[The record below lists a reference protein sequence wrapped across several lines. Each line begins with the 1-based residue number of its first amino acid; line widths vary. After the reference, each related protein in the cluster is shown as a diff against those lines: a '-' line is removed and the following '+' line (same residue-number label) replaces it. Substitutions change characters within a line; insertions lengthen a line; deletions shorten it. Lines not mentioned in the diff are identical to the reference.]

1 MDLVGD
7 VTGRVGLERDRVEA
21 ALGSLL
27 LVMRLGTDAHTWDMF
42 KAAVP
47 DASRLLALGTMTT
60 GGRSGEII
68 GITRPGAVRRSL
80 ETNAFSA
87 HEVDEVAQALRDAV
101 QARLVGDP
109 AARLLLAL
117 DRALR

>member
-7 VTGRVGLERDRVEA
+7 VTDRVGLERARVET

-27 LVMRLGTDAHTWDMF
+27 LVMRMGTDAHTWDLF
-42 KAAVP
+42 KTAVP
-47 DASRLLALGTMTT
+47 DASRLLALGTVRV

-68 GITRPGAVRRSL
+68 GLTRPGAVRRSL
-80 ETNAFSA
+80 ETAAFSA
-87 HEVDEVAQALRDAV
+87 NEVGDVAQALRDAV
-101 QARLVGDP
+101 QDRLEGDP

-117 DRALR
+117 DRALS